1 MWFWWFSR
9 QRRKKPQQQHEMT
22 FLSVMLLYMTFVF
35 SRSATALLSSRS
47 LCHRSPIAL
56 PTRHLSRKKD
66 DDEIIFMDHVDL
78 SGWMTMDR
86 TWINGKQSNSSRK
99 STGSKVE
106 CRLVRDRLVY
116 VKRDDML
123 HLPDSYISG
132 NKARKLLPLNDL
144 PVDDFPQIVV
154 SYGGPQ
160 SNAMLALAAVV
171 YSKNHPQTDLH
182 QDEEE
187 NDSFPSL
194 EEWDATQEE
203 VVDETYKRVQQK
215 LSNNY
220 HNSQQTDEKNIR
232 RRHKFPINQKM
243 RFIYYTKKLPRYL
256 RKQPNGNLLRAL
268 SLGMELQELS
278 HAQYQDFFGN
288 GAPSPPY
295 SLLPPPS
302 LTSPPLWV
310 PQGAACTLAIPGAKQ
325 LAMEII
331 EFWQGQL
338 RKQFNSEI
346 TPISLAVCIPAGTC
360 TTATFTSLE
369 LHRLLQQQ
377 QSPIMDIQVV
387 IIPCIGDA
395 VYAEKQMMNLFQQY
409 KSFYQDDGNVDEYC
423 REEHLPKILEPIT
436 KYASKKKFIFG
447 EPCKELWDTYCEM
460 KEQHDVHIDLLYGAP
475 AWNILLQHISKLQ
488 QEIVFSNNDNEDNYE
503 QTTSPIDGRRIMYVH
518 SGGLEGIASQMTRY
532 VHKGII
538 DPKQMQS

>member
-1 MWFWWFSR
+1 MH
-9 QRRKKPQQQHEMT
+9 Q
-22 FLSVMLLYMTFVF
+22 
-35 SRSATALLSSRS
+35 
-47 LCHRSPIAL
+47 
-56 PTRHLSRKKD
+56 D
-66 DDEIIFMDHVDL
+66 DDDNNF
-78 SGWMTMDR
+78 S
-86 TWINGKQSNSSRK
+86 
-99 STGSKVE
+99 
-106 CRLVRDRLVY
+106 
-116 VKRDDML
+116 
-123 HLPDSYISG
+123 
-132 NKARKLLPLNDL
+132 
-144 PVDDFPQIVV
+144 
-154 SYGGPQ
+154 
-160 SNAMLALAAVV
+160 
-171 YSKNHPQTDLH
+171 
-182 QDEEE
+182 
-187 NDSFPSL
+187 PSL

-203 VVDETYKRVQQK
+203 VVNENYKRVQQK

-220 HNSQQTDEKNIR
+220 HNSQQADDMNKNNR
-232 RRHKFPINQKM
+232 RRHKFPRNQKM

-278 HAQYQDFFGN
+278 RAQYQDFFGN

-310 PQGAACTLAIPGAKQ
+310 PQGAACSIAIPGAKQ

-331 EFWQGQL
+331 HFWQDQL
-338 RKQFNSEI
+338 RKQFNSET

-395 VYAEKQMMNLFQQY
+395 VYAEKQMMDLFQQY
-409 KSFYQDDGNVDEYC
+409 KSFYQDDSNAEEWC
-423 REEHLPKILEPIT
+423 REEHLPKILEPIS
-436 KYASKKKFIFG
+436 KYATKKKFIFG

-460 KEQHDVHIDLLYGAP
+460 KEQHDIHIDLLYGAP

-488 QEIVFSNNDNEDNYE
+488 QDIVFSNNDNEDNE
-503 QTTSPIDGRRIMYVH
+503 EENTSPIDGRRIMYVH